1 MERMKLMERKIC
13 LFATYL
19 FIMLIGLS
27 GISPSSHA
35 KEANKTT
42 TLETKV
48 NHTELDNVKKTLN
61 QTVNAVNQKNS
72 AKLAELLT
80 KDFTLITLEN
90 KKITP
95 LPAFLDYFNGLFKG
109 NTAPVKNLILEIE
122 IDPEPIYLDTKIAIV
137 QGTANEQFFYYKGDD
152 QVLHTRWT
160 MVLEKNK
167 ASQTEWQISAI
178 HHSSGITQSL
188 LTALQSQMLKTALG
202 GLVVGLV
209 LGMMFIS
216 LSRKTKR

>member
-1 MERMKLMERKIC
+1 MERKFC
-13 LFATYL
+13 SFTAYL
-19 FIMLIGLS
+19 FIMLIGIG
-27 GISPSSHA
+27 GISPLSYA
-35 KEANKTT
+35 KETNTT
-42 TLETKV
+42 PTTEIA
-48 NHTELDNVKKTLN
+48 HTELGNIKKTLN
-61 QTVNAVNQKNS
+61 QTVEAVNQKNS

-95 LPAFLDYFNGLFKG
+95 LPTFLEYFDGLFKG
-109 NTAPVKNLILEIE
+109 KAAPVKNLILDIQL
-122 IDPEPIYLDTKIAIV
+122 DPEPIYLDAKIAIV

-160 MVLEKNK
+160 MILEKNK
-167 ASQTEWQISAI
+167 AASHTEWQISAI
-178 HHSSGITQSL
+178 HHSSGITQSM
-188 LTALQSQMLKTALG
+188 LTSLQSQMLKTALG

>member
-1 MERMKLMERKIC
+1 MERKFC

-19 FIMLIGLS
+19 FVMFISIGA
-27 GISPSSHA
+27 ISPISYA
-35 KEANKTT
+35 KEANNNKITSPT
-42 TLETKV
+42 SEIT
-48 NHTELDNVKKTLN
+48 NTELENIKKTLN
-61 QTVNAVNQKNS
+61 QTVEAVNQKNS

-95 LPAFLDYFNGLFKG
+95 LPSFLEYFDGLFKG
-109 NTAPVKNLILEIE
+109 KAAPVKNLILDIQL
-122 IDPEPIYLDTKIAIV
+122 DPEPIYLDAKIAIV
-137 QGTANEQFFYYKGDD
+137 QGTANEQFFYYKGDN

-167 ASQTEWQISAI
+167 TSGTEWQISAI
-178 HHSSGITQSL
+178 HHSSGITQSM
-188 LTALQSQMLKTALG
+188 LTSLQSQMLKTALG

-209 LGMMFIS
+209 LGMLFIS
-216 LSRKTKR
+216 LSRKTKRS

>member
-1 MERMKLMERKIC
+1 MERIFC
-13 LFATYL
+13 SFTAYL
-19 FIMLIGLS
+19 FIIIISMG
-27 GISPSSHA
+27 GISPISHA
-35 KEANKTT
+35 KEINKKTT
-42 TLETKV
+42 SEVKV
-48 NHTELDNVKKTLN
+48 ANTELDNIKKTLN
-61 QTVNAVNQKNS
+61 QMVDAVNQKNS
-72 AKLAELLT
+72 TKLTELLT
-80 KDFTLITLEN
+80 QDFTLITLEN

-109 NTAPVKNLILEIE
+109 KTAPVKNLILDIQP
-122 IDPEPIYLDTKIAIV
+122 DPEPIYLDAKIAII

-167 ASQTEWQISAI
+167 TSQSEWQISAI
-178 HHSSGITQSL
+178 HHSSGITQSML
-188 LTALQSQMLKTALG
+188 ASLQSQMLKTALG

-216 LSRKTKR
+216 LSRKAKR